1 MINKKNECV
10 DKRKR
15 KIYKKKKIDLLR
27 QKKTKY
33 FVNKR
38 LKNERKKQSQKKQLK
53 AIIIDRNYK

>member
-38 LKNERKKQSQKKQLK
+38 LKNERKKTITKKTIK
-53 AIIIDRNYK
+53 SDNNR